1 MASKQLP
8 AVVLVGRPNVGK
20 STLFNRVAG
29 TRRAIVDPTA
39 GTTRDVIQQP
49 ADWRNVPFLLTDTA
63 GMFGRSEDPLQ
74 KQVLEHGWRAL
85 EHASLFVF
93 VVDGREG
100 LVPADLEIAEAVR
113 AKGRPVIVAIN
124 KADDKRAKAGAL
136 DFYELG
142 FEPVMEIS
150 AEHGQ
155 GIGDLLDEVIERL
168 PESKSEEQK
177 AEEPEPRIAIVGRP
191 NVGKSSLVN
200 RVLREERMLVSEVA
214 GTTRDAVDTKF
225 RWHQRQFR
233 IVDTA
238 GIRKPGRVARS
249 GAVESVS
256 VLLARRAIADAD
268 LIVLVIDA
276 TLGAADQDG
285 AIAGEAERAGR
296 SVIIAVNKWDLMKGQ
311 GQDFAKMFDDKL
323 RFNLKFLDYAPIV
336 HISAL
341 TGERTPKLL
350 EVVDKVMEERTRR
363 IPTPE
368 LNRFLQEVTAAHPMP
383 SPGKKAV
390 RILYAAQVGVAP
402 PTFALF
408 TNVSTELH
416 FSYERFLKN
425 RLREQYGFSGT
436 PIRLQVRKRKRYHV
450 ITCYNPRKLQQTG
463 LFVADVEIP
472 NRALFKASEVC
483 EIASVQPYVLRSWE
497 SEFPDLGVSKS
508 AGGPRIYR
516 RADVERVLRIKQL
529 VFSDGLTLAG
539 VRRRIEEE
547 APPVLEEAEAAP
559 IKALLG
565 RNAKERLSEV
575 KRGLM
580 GILEMLN
587 ARPGDAR
594 VYAPPI
600 TARAS
605 SPSKRKN
612 GSRPAKPAQ
621 RTAKKRSGRR

>member
-1 MASKQLP
+1 M
-8 AVVLVGRPNVGK
+8 
-20 STLFNRVAG
+20 
-29 TRRAIVDPTA
+29 
-39 GTTRDVIQQP
+39 
-49 ADWRNVPFLLTDTA
+49 
-63 GMFGRSEDPLQ
+63 
-74 KQVLEHGWRAL
+74 
-85 EHASLFVF
+85 
-93 VVDGREG
+93 
-100 LVPADLEIAEAVR
+100 
-113 AKGRPVIVAIN
+113 
-124 KADDKRAKAGAL
+124 
-136 DFYELG
+136 
-142 FEPVMEIS
+142 
-150 AEHGQ
+150 
-155 GIGDLLDEVIERL
+155 RL
-168 PESKSEEQK
+168 S
-177 AEEPEPRIAIVGRP
+177 GRP

-200 RVLREERMLVSEVA
+200 RILREERMLVSEVA
-214 GTTRDAVDTKF
+214 GTTRDSVDTNF

-256 VLLARRAIADAD
+256 VLLAQRAIADAD

-296 SVIIAVNKWDLMKGQ
+296 SVIIAVNKWDLMKGE
-311 GQDFAKMFDDKL
+311 GQDFSKTFDDKL
-323 RFNLKFLDYAPIV
+323 RFNLKFLDFAPIV

-408 TNVSTELH
+408 TNVTTELH

-425 RLREQYGFSGT
+425 RLREKFGFSGT
-436 PIRLQVRKRKRYHV
+436 PIRLQVRKTEAV
-450 ITCYNPRKLQQTG
+450 TPASTCYNPRNLQQTG

-529 VFSDGLTLAG
+529 VFADGLTLAG
-539 VRRRIEEE
+539 VRRRIDEE

-565 RNAKERLSEV
+565 RNAKERLAEV

-587 ARPGDAR
+587 ARPGDA
-594 VYAPPI
+594 
-600 TARAS
+600 ARS
-605 SPSKRKN
+605 T
-612 GSRPAKPAQ
+612 RP
-621 RTAKKRSGRR
+621 R